1 MNMDFGKL
9 RYHIATRKKVKE
21 GQIGEIVSTKSLR
34 LTLIDM
40 NDEDTLSAQ
49 GLSELRK
56 KRIVRLTEEAQKQG
70 MLLSYEDLNALLLS
84 SVSTLKRDVSLL
96 EKHGCVVHLKGRR
109 KVLRGQKVAE
119 GEKVR

>member
-1 MNMDFGKL
+1 MINMDFGKL
-9 RYHIATRKKVKE
+9 RYHIAMKE
-21 GQIGEIVSTKSLR
+21 NACSVERIACKTLM

-40 NDEDTLSAQ
+40 SDEDILSSQ

-56 KRIVRLTEEAQKQG
+56 KRIVRLTEEARKQG

-84 SVSTLKRDVSLL
+84 SVSTLKRDISIL

-109 KVLRGQKVAE
+109 K
-119 GEKVR
+119 

>member
-1 MNMDFGKL
+1 MDIGKL

-21 GQIGEIVSTKSLR
+21 GQIGGIVSIKSLM
-34 LTLIDM
+34 LTLVDM
-40 NDEDTLSAQ
+40 SDEDILSAQ

-84 SVSTLKRDVSLL
+84 SVSTLKRDVNSL
-96 EKHGCVVHLKGRR
+96 ERQGCFVHLKGRR
-109 KVLRGQKVAE
+109 VNSCKR
-119 GEKVR
+119 

>member
-1 MNMDFGKL
+1 MGIGKL
-9 RYHIATRKKVKE
+9 RYHVATKKRAYSVERIACKT
-21 GQIGEIVSTKSLR
+21 LM

-40 NDEDTLSAQ
+40 NDEDILSAQ

-109 KVLRGQKVAE
+109 VNSCKR
-119 GEKVR
+119 

>member
-1 MNMDFGKL
+1 MMINMDFGKL
-9 RYHIATRKKVKE
+9 RYHIAMKKKACSD
-21 GQIGEIVSTKSLR
+21 QRIACKALM

-40 NDEDTLSAQ
+40 SDEDVLSAQ

-56 KRIVRLTEEAQKQG
+56 KRLVRLTEEAWKQG

-84 SVSTLKRDVSLL
+84 SVSTLKRDVSIL

-109 KVLRGQKVAE
+109 K
-119 GEKVR
+119 